1 MRLLLNWVLSAVA
14 LLVAARVVP
23 GIAIAGIAAALLA
36 AAVIGLVNATL
47 GLVLKIVTF
56 PLTIVTLGIFWFV
69 INALML
75 ELAAALVP
83 GFYVRGF
90 GAAFLGAIVLSLVN
104 LLFRALVPKRE
115 SH

>member
-14 LLVAARVVP
+14 LLVVARVVP
-23 GIAIAGIAAALLA
+23 GFAVAGLAAALLA

-47 GLVLKIVTF
+47 GLVLKVVTF
-56 PLTIVTLGIFWFV
+56 PLTILTLGIFWFV

-75 ELAAALVP
+75 ELAAAFVP

-104 LLFRALVPKRE
+104 LLLRALVPRE
-115 SH
+115 RAR